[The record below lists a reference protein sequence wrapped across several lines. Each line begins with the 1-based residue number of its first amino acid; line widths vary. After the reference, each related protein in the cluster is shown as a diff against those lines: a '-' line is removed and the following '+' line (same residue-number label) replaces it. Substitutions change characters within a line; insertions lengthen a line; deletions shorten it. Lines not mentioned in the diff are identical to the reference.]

1 MLRNKE
7 MICCSVWV
15 GNLVLTMREE
25 DRLRTVQNSV
35 LRKTFGTKREEVTQ
49 EWRRLHSG
57 ELHDIHSKLNIVRVS

>member
-1 MLRNKE
+1 M
-7 MICCSVWV
+7 
-15 GNLVLTMREE
+15 VLTMREE